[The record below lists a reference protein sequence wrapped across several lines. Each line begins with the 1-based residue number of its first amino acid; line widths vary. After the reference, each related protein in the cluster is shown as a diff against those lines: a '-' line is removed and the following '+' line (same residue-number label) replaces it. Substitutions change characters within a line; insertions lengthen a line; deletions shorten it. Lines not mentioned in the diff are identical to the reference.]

1 MNVDS
6 LYALRD
12 VAGVPSHPI
21 LFLVLGVVT
30 FAMHMFAVHVML
42 GGAALTIRG
51 ALSQDIYWR
60 QLANAMLSTAKI
72 AVSVAVVI
80 GVAPLLFVQVI
91 YDPFWYTS
99 NVLSAWWVIGFI
111 IILSAAYLL
120 IYLFYFKNEDLTQN
134 KTKCPGSMILSL
146 ALFIVVGLIMHTLTN
161 QMLSPDQWME
171 WYAPQGQ
178 IDASGTQ
185 LHSINWA
192 RFIFMI
198 ALAAPVT
205 GAWLYG
211 YRHYIS
217 VRPGS
222 DSGYLEF
229 VHTLARKLLAQGSV
243 VSLVIGAIWMAN
255 LPENQAEFLTNPM
268 LYITAVALIAL
279 AMVPTLF
286 GAKINNGYTAYW
298 LVAIAFVV
306 IALVAVDRE
315 IIRWFALVVESGYNP
330 MDYPINMDWYSTIL
344 FFATFAVVGG
354 MACTYLLTVA
364 WQAGQTEGTYTPSLA
379 ISRLGNWTIYIIAI
393 WIVHYF
399 AVGFW
404 VWAQ

>member
-12 VAGVPSHPI
+12 VAGVPSHPVV
-21 LFLVLGVVT
+21 FLVLGVVT
-30 FAMHMFAVHVML
+30 FALHMFAVHVML

-51 ALSQDIYWR
+51 ALSQNAYWR

-72 AVSVAVVI
+72 AVSVAIVI

-111 IILSAAYLL
+111 IILSVAYLL
-120 IYLFYFKNEDLTQN
+120 IYLFYYKNEDMTQI
-134 KTKCPGSMILSL
+134 KTKFLGSMILSL
-146 ALFIVVGLIMHTLTN
+146 ALFLLVGLIMHTLTN
-161 QMLSPDQWME
+161 QMLSPDEWME
-171 WYAPQGQ
+171 WYAPKGQ

-185 LHSINWA
+185 LHSIHWA

-229 VHTLARKLLAQGSV
+229 VHRLARTLMTKGSIL
-243 VSLVIGAIWMAN
+243 SLILGAGWMAS
-255 LPENQAEFLTNPM
+255 LPANQTEFLTNPM
-268 LYITAVALIAL
+268 LYITAFALILL

-286 GAKINNGYTAYW
+286 GKNINNGYTAYW
-298 LVAIAFVV
+298 LVTFAFIV
-306 IALVAVDRE
+306 IALVAIDRE
-315 IIRWFALVVESGYNP
+315 VIRWFALVVDSGYNP
-330 MDYPINMDWYSTIL
+330 MDYPINMDWYSTLL
-344 FFATFAVVGG
+344 FFITFAVVGG

-364 WQAGQTEGTYTPSLA
+364 WQAGQTEGMYTPSVAL
-379 ISRLGNWTIYIIAI
+379 SRLGNWTIYIILI

-399 AVGFW
+399 VVGLW